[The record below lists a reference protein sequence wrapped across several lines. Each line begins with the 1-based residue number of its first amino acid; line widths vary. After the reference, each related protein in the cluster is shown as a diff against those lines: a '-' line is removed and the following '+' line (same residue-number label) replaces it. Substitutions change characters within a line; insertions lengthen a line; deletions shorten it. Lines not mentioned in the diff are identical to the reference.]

1 MGAFQCL
8 EASRAVGERRC
19 FGLSVFTALFGDP
32 DKKVGYTPLDARV
45 RFQAVQNGEVDV
57 AFRNTTVTG
66 S

>member
-1 MGAFQCL
+1 M
-8 EASRAVGERRC
+8 GERRC